1 MSDSWITREKKNI
14 YIYIHIY
21 ARPPKKIHLWLVV
34 SQHLPTLWGVKNHG
48 TLWCFCFPQL
58 QLHFLKKDSD
68 ISGPH
73 LRTMICCEQFSFLVV
88 MAACIKPQVLEGSKD
103 HKWLIYSWKLTW
115 LSGKSPFSIGNTS
128 THSWRIFQPVML
140 VNFGGVHWAFSPGW
154 GDDPTSGGE
163 CLLKQT
169 TEKLPI
175 LTKKH
180 PQWSWNKTMKDKK
193 TFQCVNFG
201 SFIHNS
207 QNVGFYPIRTLR
219 ILEKQG
225 PPWSLPANPSNI
237 PTLASSVPSN
247 SWAKY
252 LFHFLHI
259 PGRKRFPELRGI
271 QVFWL
276 WGFLEKFWGNP
287 PKTQMKEHKR
297 KIKNNSYS
305 KKSGRFLLLLPTKK
319 NGHEFVWALET
330 TEQGTFRFFH
340 EVST

>member
-14 YIYIHIY
+14 YIYIY

-140 VNFGGVHWAFSPGW
+140 VNSGVY
-154 GDDPTSGGE
+154 T
-163 CLLKQT
+163 
-169 TEKLPI
+169 
-175 LTKKH
+175 
-180 PQWSWNKTMKDKK
+180 
-193 TFQCVNFG
+193 
-201 SFIHNS
+201 
-207 QNVGFYPIRTLR
+207 
-219 ILEKQG
+219 G
-225 PPWSLPANPSNI
+225 P
-237 PTLASSVPSN
+237 
-247 SWAKY
+247 
-252 LFHFLHI
+252 FH
-259 PGRKRFPELRGI
+259 RLRGRSN
-271 QVFWL
+271 FRRRML
-276 WGFLEKFWGNP
+276 A
-287 PKTQMKEHKR
+287 KTNNWKIAYFNKE
-297 KIKNNSYS
+297 
-305 KKSGRFLLLLPTKK
+305 T
-319 NGHEFVWALET
+319 
-330 TEQGTFRFFH
+330 
-340 EVST
+340 STMILK